1 MAQLY
6 INMQLVGIFISFICI
21 VTLLLKK
28 SDKEQKFMITSFICT
43 MIYCCGIYLE
53 YTCADLPVA
62 TLAVKIQYFSAC
74 YLPLFIVIF
83 SFHHCRVTLPKAI
96 IFFLTT
102 TETIVLL
109 LVWTCEKNSFFYT
122 HYELI
127 HKDNYSYFS
136 VTHGPGWFL
145 YIASYIV
152 VLILIISV
160 TVYRILRTPKGLRIN
175 YYIISFS
182 SILPALTYVLYK
194 TNNTNNYDPTSIV
207 YLIVCLLLYFSI
219 YRLQFFGLIDLAREN
234 VIDNMK
240 EAFIVVDNDLNL
252 LDCNNAAKKL
262 FPELRK
268 MKNVGNISNISLLN
282 DIFSDDTFTE
292 FELSG
297 RYYEKH
303 ITNIDSADLSV
314 KGYCAIVIDV
324 TQTRQYVDEL
334 ISANEEAVTANETKS
349 RYLANV
355 SHEIRTPMNAIVGF
369 SELILHQNPPEQV
382 YEYAKDINDAAHSL
396 LSVINDIL
404 DLSKIEA
411 GKLKLHTS
419 NYTTMELLG
428 NVISIIKLQA
438 SNKKL
443 DFKLNINPNLPK
455 ELYGDIV
462 HLRQI
467 LINILANAVKYTDA
481 GCVSLEVTF
490 ATSQNYS
497 ETINLVIRIKDTGI
511 GISPENIPTLFDEFT
526 RIEISETSKDI
537 KEGSGLGLAI
547 CKNLVTM
554 MDGSIEVESTLG
566 EGSTFTVTVP
576 QKVISMDAIDAEGL
590 TLLTSNK
597 MDNSPID
604 TDTKTSNIR
613 QSFWAPNVS
622 VLVVDDSNVN
632 LKLIT
637 SILEEYQIKADTT
650 DSGRNAVDMVG
661 TKNYHIIFMD
671 HMMPEF
677 DGIMATKAIRTN
689 GHSELPIVALTANA
703 VIGVKEMFLANGF
716 TDFLPKPVNIV
727 ELENILLRHLPE
739 DLINYYEKEQDE
751 FMVNKEHLALIGLNI
766 PGKSINVVDGYN
778 NCMKNKDTYLSVLDT
793 FYRTCK
799 SFKEDALINIREK
812 NYDKSLLF
820 THTLKNAAFTIGAN
834 KLSQLAKESE
844 NILKNKNYALF
855 ESKTGKLMEF
865 YEELIHDLDEFYN
878 TIKNEEHSKAYN
890 KPPIAHKKFS
900 EKLTQLRNQLEM
912 MDSVQAIDT
921 ITYLTSHSYKDKTI
935 TATLSACKNDIAD
948 FEYDR
953 ALDKINDILNRI
965 NVSN

>member
-1 MAQLY
+1 MAQIY
-6 INMQLVGIFISFICI
+6 INMQLIGIFISFICI

-53 YTCADLPVA
+53 YTSTELPVA
-62 TLAVKIQYFSAC
+62 TLAVKIQYFAAC

-83 SFHHCRVTLPKAI
+83 SFHHCRVTLPKAV
-96 IFFLTT
+96 IFFLTV

-109 LVWTCEKNSFFYT
+109 LVWTCEKNKVFYT
-122 HYELI
+122 HFELV
-127 HKDNYSYFS
+127 HRDNHSYFS
-136 VTHGPGWFL
+136 VTHGPGWLL
-145 YIASYIV
+145 YIGSYIV
-152 VLILIISV
+152 VLILIISA
-160 TVYRILRTPKGLRIN
+160 TVYRIIRTPKGLRIN

-182 SILPALTYVLYK
+182 SILPAITYGLYK
-194 TNNTNNYDPTSIV
+194 TNNTDNYDPTSIV

-219 YRLQFFGLIDLAREN
+219 YRLQFFSLVDLAREN

-268 MKNVGNISNISLLN
+268 MKIVGNISSIPLLN

-292 FELSG
+292 FQSNG

-303 ITNIDSADLSV
+303 ITRLDSTDLSV
-314 KGYCAIVIDV
+314 NGCCAIVIDV

-334 ISANEEAVTANETKS
+334 ISANEEAISANETKS

-438 SNKKL
+438 TNKKL
-443 DFKLNINPNLPK
+443 DFKLDINPNLPK

-467 LINILANAVKYTDA
+467 LINILANAVKYTDS
-481 GCVSLEVTF
+481 GCVYLEVTF
-490 ATSQNYS
+490 DTNSKLR

-511 GISPENIPTLFDEFT
+511 GISPENIPNLFDEFT
-526 RIEISETSKDI
+526 RIETSK
-537 KEGSGLGLAI
+537 KVTEGSGLGLAI

-554 MDGSIEVESTLG
+554 MEGTIEVESTLG
-566 EGSTFTVTVP
+566 VGSTFTVTIP
-576 QKVISMDAIDAEGL
+576 QKVISMDAIDAGGL
-590 TLLTSNK
+590 SLLTSVKDENAI
-597 MDNSPID
+597 S
-604 TDTKTSNIR
+604 KTNAKNPNIS

-650 DSGRNAVDMVG
+650 TSGRNAVDMVG
-661 TKNYHIIFMD
+661 NKAYHIVFMD

-703 VIGVKEMFLANGF
+703 VIGVKEMFLGNGF

-727 ELENILLRHLPE
+727 ELENILLRYLPGE
-739 DLINYYEKEQDE
+739 LINYYEKEKDE
-751 FMVNKEHLALIGLNI
+751 FKVNKEQLALMGLDI
-766 PGKSINVVDGYN
+766 PGKSINIVDGYN

-799 SFKEDALINIREK
+799 SLKEDALVNIKEK

-834 KLSQLAKESE
+834 KLSQLSKEAEST
-844 NILKNKNYALF
+844 LKNKNYALF
-855 ESKTGKLMEF
+855 ESKVGKLMEH
-865 YEELIHDLDEFYN
+865 YEELIHDLTDFYT
-878 TIKNEEHSKAYN
+878 TIESKELSSSYN
-890 KPPIAHKKFS
+890 KPPIEHKKFT
-900 EKLTQLRNQLEM
+900 EKLTQLKNQLGM

-953 ALDKINDILNRI
+953 ALDKINNILIRI